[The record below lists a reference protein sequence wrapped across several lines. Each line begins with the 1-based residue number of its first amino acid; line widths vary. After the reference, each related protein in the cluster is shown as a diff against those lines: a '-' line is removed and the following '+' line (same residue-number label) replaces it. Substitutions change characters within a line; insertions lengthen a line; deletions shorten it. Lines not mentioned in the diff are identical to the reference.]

1 MKKRMAIMLISM
13 GVLFG
18 GIFLWKLFGMFM
30 LKRYL
35 ANQSPVQ
42 TVSAMSVPSSEWQ
55 STLKSTGSL
64 RAIRGVD
71 VTTELAGMVQK
82 IYFTPGA
89 MVNAGTLLV
98 QLNADVEL
106 GQLQSLQAQAA
117 LAKITYDRDKAQ
129 YAIRAVSKQTLDNDF
144 QNLKSLLG
152 QVAEQEGTVAKKAI
166 RAPFTGKLGIN
177 NVNLG
182 QYLNPGDKIVTLQTL
197 DPIYADFY
205 FPQQMISYL
214 KVGQEVK
221 MTSDAFPG
229 KLFKGKITTIDP
241 AFDTTTRNVEVEAT
255 IANSKY
261 ELNPGMF
268 ALVEVI
274 VGQPREFLTLPQ
286 TAINFNSYGNIAYVV
301 SQKGKDKNGKPVLMA
316 KQVFVSTG
324 ETRGDQIKI
333 LKGLKKGDIV
343 VTSGQLKL
351 KNGSLVAINNSV
363 VPSNHP
369 APITPNEH

>member
-1 MKKRMAIMLISM
+1 MKKRMTIMLICM
-13 GVLFG
+13 GILFG
-18 GIFLWKLFGMFM
+18 GIILWKIFMNVM

-35 ANQSPVQ
+35 ASQSSVQ
-42 TVSAMSVPSSEWQ
+42 TVSAMQVPTSLWQ
-55 STLKSTGSL
+55 PVLKSTGSL

-98 QLNADVEL
+98 QLNADAEQ

-129 YAIRAVSKQTLDNDF
+129 YAIRAVSKQTVDNDF
-144 QNLKSLLG
+144 QNLRSLQG
-152 QVAEQEGTVAKKAI
+152 QVAEQEATVAKKAI
-166 RAPFTGKLGIN
+166 KAPFSGKLGIN

-205 FPQQMISYL
+205 LPQQMLRQL

-221 MTSDAFPG
+221 LTSDAFPG
-229 KLFKGKITTIDP
+229 KLFKGKVTTINP
-241 AFDTTTRNVEVEAT
+241 ALDTTTRNVEVEAT
-255 IANSKY
+255 IINPNN

-268 ALVEVI
+268 ALVEVT
-274 VGQPREFLTLPQ
+274 VGEPKEFLTLPQ
-286 TAINFNSYGNIAYVV
+286 TAINFNSYGNIVYVLTEKEKDK
-301 SQKGKDKNGKPVLMA
+301 KGKRIFIA

-324 ETRGDQIKI
+324 ETRGDQITV
-333 LKGLKKGDIV
+333 LKGLKQGDRV

-351 KNGSLVAINNSV
+351 KNGSLVSINNSI
-363 VPSNHP
+363 VPSNNP
-369 APITPNEH
+369 TPITPNEH